1 MRRITAVIVA
11 SAAVL
16 LVGACEG
23 SGTANGATTGPQCT
37 VLQGSQNVNNWS
49 NCQNF
54 LGGGGGNGGG
64 AAGLAPAALY
74 RLVRVNGNPLPFNFG
89 GTEDSVV
96 TTDSTRVINFLLDSS
111 YISLNTDSSAVEIDY
126 MSIRDERIA
135 TVHPPAN
142 FNYANL
148 HVADTSTGTWSDST
162 GQPTIELLTGKVSNI
177 GYLYNGD
184 TLTANYAYNV
194 IDSVNTNVFGTGY
207 FVYQNIG
214 KSFTNRVAGRTP
226 SGSWSAAAASPILHA
241 RAGGPS
247 LSLVGSDYRR
257 GRLVWVVGQQH

>member
-1 MRRITAVIVA
+1 MRRITAVAA

-16 LVGACEG
+16 LAACEG
-23 SGTANGATTGPQCT
+23 SGAANGLTTGPGCT
-37 VLQGSQNVNNWS
+37 VVQGSQNVNNWS

-54 LGGGGGNGGG
+54 LGGGGGSGGNT
-64 AAGLAPAALY
+64 AGLAPAALY
-74 RLVRVNGNPLPFNFG
+74 RLIRVNGHALPYNFG

-96 TTDSTRVINFLLDSS
+96 TIDSTRVINFLLDSS
-111 YISLNTDSSAVEIDY
+111 LISLNTDSTAIEIDY

-135 TVHPPAN
+135 LTHPPAN
-142 FNYANL
+142 FNYANY
-148 HVADTSTGTWSDST
+148 HVVDTSTGTWSDST

-194 IDSVNTNVFGTGY
+194 IDSTGTDVFGIGY
-207 FVYQNIG
+207 FTYQNIG
-214 KSFTNRVAGRTP
+214 KSYTDVAVRRP
-226 SGSWSAAAASPILHA
+226 GSWSAGAASPI
-241 RAGGPS
+241 RESRPSRPS
-247 LSLVGSDYRR
+247 LGLVGSDYRR